1 MKCKPHE
8 LSSLQQPALAGVPGA
23 CTIRVQHDVVH
34 VWMCVCVWLVVL
46 CAWWCGCCF
55 VQQKAFITLCSP
67 VVPLLSTSKA
77 DSGLASEFRRDR
89 AIYTAYERMLKAQH
103 QTQASITHP
112 HTALRS
118 TASGPE
124 TGRSGEGMHTHI
136 HAYAERAA
144 RAQASHC
151 SSSHFHECTIPSNAL
166 DADGHSFH

>member
-1 MKCKPHE
+1 
-8 LSSLQQPALAGVPGA
+8 VPDA

-103 QTQASITHP
+103 QTQAYMP
-112 HTALRS
+112 NAQTAPTSRS
-118 TASGPE
+118 SGPE
-124 TGRSGEGMHTHI
+124 TGGQWGSHAHAHTARCI
-136 HAYAERAA
+136 QKQERRQVTALRLMPAHAEFLETNMNLI
-144 RAQASHC
+144 HC
-151 SSSHFHECTIPSNAL
+151 SSQHWPACLVLVRLVCSMM
-166 DADGHSFH
+166 

>member
-23 CTIRVQHDVVH
+23 CTIRMQHDVVH
-34 VWMCVCVWLVVL
+34 VWVCVCVRLVVL
-46 CAWWCGCCF
+46 CALSCGCCF

-103 QTQASITHP
+103 QTQASMP
-112 HTALRS
+112 NAHTAPTSRS
-118 TASGPE
+118 SGPE
-124 TGRSGEGMHTHI
+124 TGGQWGRHAHAHTARCIYRSNSAGKSLLFVSCPRMQHSLK
-136 HAYAERAA
+136 RA
-144 RAQASHC
+144 
-151 SSSHFHECTIPSNAL
+151 
-166 DADGHSFH
+166 